1 MLVRPGAKSISRR
14 HLQVYP
20 KRHNTDAAKASAGDG
35 NSASRSKSPAKHP
48 AGSSADRR
56 KRWRV
61 RIEEKVHIRGGIGTL
76 EMFEDV
82 AQSIDVTR
90 DGLLI
95 LTSRGGYWVGQ
106 ILHVT
111 FPYRPV
117 PGAINV
123 ARRAKVVR
131 NQSQPPF
138 RYTVAVQFEQGEAA
152 GAGLLATPTTGHVRV
167 LGVES
172 DPGAARAIRDLLEQD
187 GYQVVMVPSAQDA
200 LDILQSHTPDV
211 VFAQAEGG
219 RVSGRDLCTT
229 LKKTLRL
236 QHIPVILMTNSALP
250 SDYSASHRAGAVM
263 CIRTPCDPGRVQR
276 AIHLVVPPPAHRSPY
291 SGSFNMSSFTRT
303 S

>member
-1 MLVRPGAKSISRR
+1 M
-14 HLQVYP
+14 
-20 KRHNTDAAKASAGDG
+20 
-35 NSASRSKSPAKHP
+35 
-48 AGSSADRR
+48 
-56 KRWRV
+56 
-61 RIEEKVHIRGGIGTL
+61 HIRGGIGTL

-90 DGLLI
+90 DGLLL

-106 ILHVT
+106 TLHVT

-123 ARRAKVVR
+123 ARRAKVIR
-131 NQSQPPF
+131 NQAQPPF
-138 RYTVAVQFEQGEAA
+138 RYAVAVQFEQSETA
-152 GAGLLATPTTGHVRV
+152 GAGSLAVAPASGHVRV

-172 DPGAARAIRDLLEQD
+172 DPGVACAIRDLLEQD
-187 GYQVVMVPSAQDA
+187 GYQVVIVSSAQEA
-200 LDILQSHTPDV
+200 LDVLQAHTPDV

-219 RVSGRDLCTT
+219 RLSGRDLCITV
-229 LKKTLRL
+229 KGTLRL

-263 CIRTPCDPGRVQR
+263 CIRIPCEPERLQR
-276 AIHLVVPPPAHRSPY
+276 AVHLVARPPTHRSAY
-291 SGSFNMSSFTRT
+291 SGVFNMSSFTRT